1 MFNPKVF
8 KMKDGLLMFTKAA
21 NMTRIG
27 EVWRICLPES
37 MVTEIWSL
45 CHQSNLGGHR
55 GLEGTLKTFLKGF
68 FLLSSRQTICF
79 LNCGCDTCLNKEWI
93 MPARTGVHVPLLA
106 GYVAEKLQ
114 VDLVSMLETIRENQ
128 YMLMA
133 EDSFS
138 QYCWAYPIPNKEA
151 HTLAKVLMD
160 RHFNVYGLPDQLH

>member
-1 MFNPKVF
+1 
-8 KMKDGLLMFTKAA
+8 
-21 NMTRIG
+21 
-27 EVWRICLPES
+27 
-37 MVTEIWSL
+37 
-45 CHQSNLGGHR
+45 
-55 GLEGTLKTFLKGF
+55 
-68 FLLSSRQTICF
+68 
-79 LNCGCDTCLNKEWI
+79 

-151 HTLAKVLMD
+151 HTVAKVLMD
-160 RHFNVYGLPDQLH
+160 RHFNVYRLPDQLH